1 MQKTQGQKI
10 QPVNVGGMVRS
21 SLAKFHGDVAETK
34 RRISLALDR
43 YGAFAGAIRRADVSA
58 QTSGAKV
65 LENLASIAVLDQ
77 LLLRNSADLRR
88 FFATALGKVDLA
100 ALLRSPSASVQLAA
114 LRASNALSQ
123 HVETLPNASLPW
135 IVRLLQGPDGASEL
149 AVSILRH
156 LIRPFGPSTVWQN
169 IHDGR
174 GNEMLLAKVEA
185 WTHGSSSAASH
196 LRLLCYLLQSSL
208 AAQRQLFENPSQ
220 AGRWTGA
227 LLQLLQQTASESDAG
242 VIAATVH
249 AVSSMVPFIDA
260 VENDSSKYS
269 MLAQATAAAL
279 QAGNRMKW
287 KDADGLAVLA
297 STACNLLNTVACIV
311 PPHVRCQKVPRQEVC
326 QTADTQA
333 PQEGECS
340 VVPALVKAL
349 QPLLSQ
355 KREGVQMHSPGHR
368 VLSAALKATCVLLL
382 PPQFDHGSGAKSSPW
397 LSAVSPTL
405 PSHLIGLLSK
415 DGADHAVDT
424 WCWQALYLLQAQ
436 LSASQMDHILQ
447 HPAAHRI
454 TPTSILTLDP
464 LYCSYST
471 LRVVLACKSATRHA
485 ATFRHFCQPISSPSS
500 CQQALHGAV
509 PQGLASMG
517 SSTFQSQ
524 AERQWPQDAS
534 QGHRHHLLLPKAL
547 PQGNL
552 SRYFD
557 LACITAGLRCLA
569 GQQDAWEDAWL
580 VLNHALGNYAQEDG
594 AAWTSAIIASLQ
606 ALTEAGATACLPPH
620 ICQGLLQLAY
630 TSPTASNSCTVTA
643 AMPGEVA
650 YGDINGSSGSK
661 GSLVPPPLQQQENS
675 QLQLWWAVATAACCG
690 RVGLPSE
697 LGETMRDLLED
708 GSIADVAF
716 ELQKPQETVLAHQA
730 IIAAR
735 CPKLFQVIQQQWQQQ
750 QPQPSSQPQ
759 QQGHDMSDGPTRLQ
773 LGKQVRAGT
782 FKHVLEYL
790 YTGQVQT
797 LTSSKDRTALHKLAH
812 ALDLPQLAA
821 LAAASR
827 PVAAG
832 RLTPMNLHSIAPLG
846 PTCVPWDD
854 VLSREECEQLQ
865 AQLQQQ
871 QQQADGGAVDTGTVY
886 EATDAAETGSDEET
900 VNRQLH
906 PALGTCTRTTHE
918 TQLPI
923 TIPAPAHAAP
933 HVDLLLVP
941 GRSCYGHTGCAN
953 MAGSGSHNEHL
964 QPTPT
969 IVDVDGNN
977 QEQAPIQKGHCSCCT
992 TATDCQQDL
1001 QGLSVHRAIL
1011 AAASPYFAAMLS
1023 DRWQAGTQTEQIKAW
1038 QHGSR
1043 QLLVAQLPNQDME
1056 VLFAFVHFCYT
1067 HEFKLK
1073 MCCPECGEAYYQS
1086 GEVELCTQCWQAR
1099 TAVRLSAVAEAWM
1112 IPGLQQLCLQYL
1124 VTAMCELPS
1133 GCRAAVHADM
1143 VELQMWDFVQHL
1155 SAALP

>member
-1 MQKTQGQKI
+1 
-10 QPVNVGGMVRS
+10 MVRS
-21 SLAKFHGDVAETK
+21 SLAKSQGDIAETK

-58 QTSGAKV
+58 QISGAKV
-65 LENLASIAVLDQ
+65 LENFASIAVLDQ

-88 FFATALGKVDLA
+88 FFATALGKADLA

-123 HVETLPNASLPW
+123 HVETLPSASLPW

-174 GNEMLLAKVEA
+174 GNEMLLTKVEA
-185 WTHGSSSAASH
+185 WTRGGSSAASH

-208 AAQRQLFENPSQ
+208 AAQRQLFEDPCQ
-220 AGRWTGA
+220 ADRWTSA
-227 LLQLLQQTASESDAG
+227 LLQLLQQSASESDAE

-249 AVSSMVPFIDA
+249 AVSSMAPFINA
-260 VENDSSKYS
+260 VENNSSNYS
-269 MLAQATAAAL
+269 MLAQAAAAAL
-279 QAGNRMKW
+279 QAGHRMNW
-287 KDADGLAVLA
+287 KDAECLAVLA
-297 STACNLLNTVACIV
+297 TTACNLLDTVACIV
-311 PPHVRCQKVPRQEVC
+311 PPHVQPQKVSSHGAC
-326 QTADTQA
+326 QAADHQA
-333 PQEGECS
+333 SQDGECN

-355 KREGVQMHSPGHR
+355 KREGVQMHSPWHR

-382 PPQFDHGSGAKSSPW
+382 PPQLEHGSDAKASPW

-405 PSHLIGLLSK
+405 PSQLVGLLSK
-415 DGADHAVDT
+415 DGSDHAVDT

-436 LSASQMDHILQ
+436 LSASQIDQILQ
-447 HPAAHRI
+447 HPAAQRI
-454 TPTSILTLDP
+454 PPTSILTLDP

-485 ATFRHFCQPISSPSS
+485 ATFRHFCQPPPSPSS
-500 CQQALHGAV
+500 RQQAFHCSL
-509 PQGLASMG
+509 PQAQASMG
-517 SSTFQSQ
+517 SSAFQAQ
-524 AERQWPQDAS
+524 AARQWPQDGS

-580 VLNHALGNYAQEDG
+580 VLNHALGNWAQEDG

-620 ICQGLLQLAY
+620 ICQGLLQLAH
-630 TSPTASNSCTVTA
+630 TSPTASSSCTV

-675 QLQLWWAVATAACCG
+675 QLQLWWVVATAACCCQL
-690 RVGLPSE
+690 GLPSD
-697 LGETMRDLLED
+697 LGETMRGLLVD
-708 GSIADVAF
+708 DSIADVVF

-730 IIAAR
+730 IIAGR
-735 CPKLFQVIQQQWQQQ
+735 CPKLFQAVQQQWRLQQQ
-750 QPQPSSQPQ
+750 QQSSSQQQPQ
-759 QQGHDMSDGPTRLQ
+759 QQGHDMSGGLTRLQ

-797 LTSSKDRTALHKLAH
+797 LSSGEERTALRKLAH

-827 PVAAG
+827 PVAAA
-832 RLTPMNLHSIAPLG
+832 RFVPMNFRSIAPCG
-846 PTCVPWDD
+846 PTSFPWDSF
-854 VLSREECEQLQ
+854 LSQEECDQLQ

-871 QQQADGGAVDTGTVY
+871 HQADSCCALDTEAVC
-886 EATDAAETGSDEET
+886 EATDAAETGSEEVT
-900 VNRQLH
+900 VNQQLH
-906 PALGTCTRTTHE
+906 PALAICTHTTRE
-918 TQLPI
+918 IQLPV
-923 TIPAPAHAAP
+923 TMPTPAHALP
-933 HVDLLLVP
+933 HEDLLLVP
-941 GRSCYGHTGCAN
+941 GRSSYGRTDCAN
-953 MAGSGSHNEHL
+953 TAQSGSNNEHP
-964 QPTPT
+964 QAIPT
-969 IVDVDGNN
+969 IVDVDGDALK
-977 QEQAPIQKGHCSCCT
+977 QMAGRQ
-992 TATDCQQDL
+992 TD
-1001 QGLSVHRAIL
+1001 
-1011 AAASPYFAAMLS
+1011 
-1023 DRWQAGTQTEQIKAW
+1023 
-1038 QHGSR
+1038 
-1043 QLLVAQLPNQDME
+1043 
-1056 VLFAFVHFCYT
+1056 
-1067 HEFKLK
+1067 
-1073 MCCPECGEAYYQS
+1073 
-1086 GEVELCTQCWQAR
+1086 
-1099 TAVRLSAVAEAWM
+1099 
-1112 IPGLQQLCLQYL
+1112 
-1124 VTAMCELPS
+1124 
-1133 GCRAAVHADM
+1133 
-1143 VELQMWDFVQHL
+1143 
-1155 SAALP
+1155 